1 MNKLLCFAVASLL
14 PLAAC
19 TSVPM
24 ASVSN
29 GASGAS
35 PAGERY
41 CAKRQLSESDGKLH
55 CNWVTDRSQVCGAR
69 HSESIEM
76 GRYTAPAPSGRCE
89 TGEYLVKVQP
99 RA

>member
-1 MNKLLCFAVASLL
+1 MNKLLCVAVASLL

-19 TSVPM
+19 TSVPV

-29 GASGAS
+29 GASA
-35 PAGERY
+35 PAPAAERY
-41 CAKRQLSESDGKLH
+41 CIKRHLSESDGKLH
-55 CNWVTDRSQVCGAR
+55 CSWVADRSQVCGAR
-69 HSESIEM
+69 HTESLDM